1 MILFSLD
8 FLFHCLLSLPLSF
21 VQFFMILR
29 RCFAIGMLFQVDL
42 VWNRRR
48 SWIRFEFILVFLE
61 FNGDSFLFKL
71 SHYDSTVIGNTI
83 RFIFLLTL
91 EYHKWNFF
99 PNKCFHVTF
108 FKLIFILLKKI
119 IKISLKFR
127 IIIKDSITISYKS
140 KFIFIL

>member
-1 MILFSLD
+1 MGILLY
-8 FLFHCLLSLPLSF
+8 LNCH
-21 VQFFMILR
+21 I
-29 RCFAIGMLFQVDL
+29 
-42 VWNRRR
+42 
-48 SWIRFEFILVFLE
+48 
-61 FNGDSFLFKL
+61 
-71 SHYDSTVIGNTI
+71 DSTVIGNTI

-127 IIIKDSITISYKS
+127 IIKDFITISYKS